1 MVSADAWIED
11 LLGRPVVK
19 LDLTP
24 VQADFQN
31 RVILLTGA
39 GGSIGS
45 ELARQIASL
54 KPARLVLLD
63 RSESDLYFLHLELG
77 EAHPELHVVPVICD
91 ITNQNRLAQLY
102 SQHRPE
108 YVIHAAAYQ
117 HVALMDANVLEAV
130 RNNVLGTLFVA
141 TMAVR
146 YGAAKFLLVSTD
158 RAIRP
163 STLVGAT
170 QRAAERIIFGLANLH
185 RSGIDFRAVRFGN
198 VLGSRGSV
206 IPLLQRQVATGGP
219 VRVMHPLA
227 QSYFLT
233 SQETAQLVLLA
244 GSLPGI
250 AGAIAMLEMGEPV
263 RILDLAEKFI
273 RLSGKLPG
281 KDIQIVF
288 SGLRPGE
295 NLEQARMSAREASLP
310 TSSEKIRIKQTPEIS
325 GPELMEK
332 LSQLFAALDVGDAD
346 GVLTDL
352 CELVPE
358 CISPLRQSQTPPTT
372 TMTRLPAEL
381 GGAVTDAAERRR
393 REPSQLA
400 HRPSEPV
407 ELRLIDRRNGVACRR
422 KTPRH
427 GGRRRTDI
435 GALIAQPH
443 QSRTRAA
450 RVSGSP
456 SRSTRASQETNT

>member
-1 MVSADAWIED
+1 MWIEA

-24 VQADFQN
+24 IRADFQN

-39 GGSIGS
+39 AGSIGS
-45 ELARQIASL
+45 ELARQIASF
-54 KPARLVLLD
+54 KPARLLLLD

-77 EAHPELHVVPVICD
+77 EAHPELSVVPVICD
-91 ITNQNRLAQLY
+91 ITNQNRLAELY

-117 HVALMDANVLEAV
+117 HVALMDANALEAV

-146 YGAAKFLLVSTD
+146 YGAAKFLLVSAD
-158 RAIRP
+158 KALRP

-170 QRAAERIIFGLANLH
+170 QRVAERIIFGLANLH

-198 VLGSRGSV
+198 VLASRGSV
-206 IPLLQRQVATGGP
+206 IPLWHRQVAAGGP
-219 VRVMHPLA
+219 IRVTHPLA
-227 QSYFLT
+227 QRYFMT
-233 SQETAQLVLLA
+233 TQETAQLVLLA
-244 GSLPGI
+244 GSLPGTD
-250 AGAIAMLEMGEPV
+250 GAIAMLELGEPV
-263 RILDLAEKFI
+263 RILELAEKFI

-288 SGLRPGE
+288 TGLRPGE
-295 NLEQARMSAREASLP
+295 NLEEERMSTREASLP
-310 TSSEKIRIKQTPEIS
+310 TSSEQIRIKQTPEIS

-332 LSQLFAALDVGDAD
+332 LSQLFAALDVGDTN

-358 CISPLRQSQTPPTT
+358 CVPPFRQSQTPSTS
-372 TMTRLPAEL
+372 MTRLPAEL
-381 GGAVTDAAERRR
+381 GGGVTDSAERVR
-393 REPSQLA
+393 REQRRLA
-400 HRPSEPV
+400 RHPSEPV

-427 GGRRRTDI
+427 GGRRRTDF
-435 GALIAQPH
+435 GALITQPH
-443 QSRTRAA
+443 QSRSRAA
-450 RVSGSP
+450 RVSASAV
-456 SRSTRASQETNT
+456 RATRASEETST